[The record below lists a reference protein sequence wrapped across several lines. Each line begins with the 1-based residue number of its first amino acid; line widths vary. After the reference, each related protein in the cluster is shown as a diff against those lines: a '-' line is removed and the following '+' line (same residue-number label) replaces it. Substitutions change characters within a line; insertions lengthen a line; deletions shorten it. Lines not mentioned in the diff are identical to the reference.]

1 MRYLSMIPCKYFY
14 RLRVN
19 TVELP
24 ETLQR
29 NTRLPGDPKGDPR
42 TGYSLRRREL
52 LFFAKQDRE
61 QGGHPLIEKVPVVP
75 RAINCNLEAARS

>member
-19 TVELP
+19 TIELP
-24 ETLQR
+24 EALQR

-52 LFFAKQDRE
+52 LYHAHQDRE
-61 QGGHPLIEKVPVVP
+61 HGGSPVIEKVMAPP
-75 RAINCNLEAARS
+75 RAINCNLEATS